1 MTKTQAIID
10 RLFKYADMNMTEIRI
25 GQRDY
30 KDVRNHMERHPRG
43 EANIYPDFIL
53 IKKLKISA

>member
-1 MTKTQAIID
+1 
-10 RLFKYADMNMTEIRI
+10 MTEIRI